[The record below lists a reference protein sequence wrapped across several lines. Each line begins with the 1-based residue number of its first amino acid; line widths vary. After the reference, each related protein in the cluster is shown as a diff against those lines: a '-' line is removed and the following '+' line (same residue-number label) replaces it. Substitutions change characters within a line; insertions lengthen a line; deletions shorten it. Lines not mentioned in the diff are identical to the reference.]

1 MITGIHGLRC
11 PGSISFLDKMEAM
24 LLSVQSLTWFHMG
37 QRDHALSCLRQATQ
51 LAAQFDRAPDYTS
64 NHIRF
69 YQGDPLAMA
78 YDDMGTTAME
88 SIRNT
93 LSSDNGSQEILT
105 LWKEAVEHEA

>member
-1 MITGIHGLRC
+1 M
-11 PGSISFLDKMEAM
+11 
-24 LLSVQSLTWFHMG
+24 SVQSLTWFHMG

-93 LSSDNGSQEILT
+93 LSQRRWLPGNSNSMEGGGGT
-105 LWKEAVEHEA
+105 